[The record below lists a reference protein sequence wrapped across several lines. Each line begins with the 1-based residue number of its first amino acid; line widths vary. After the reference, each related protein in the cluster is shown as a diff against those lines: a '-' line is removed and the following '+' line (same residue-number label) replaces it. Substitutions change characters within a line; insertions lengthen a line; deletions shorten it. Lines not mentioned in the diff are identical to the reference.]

1 MYSWYR
7 GKILFHNHPF
17 PETHSWL
24 QTSFLIRTLEPAFQ
38 CSLRLPCPLLVTY
51 TALWASFLK
60 VDCSHHSPSE
70 NPSTAPPASS
80 SELSSCTHRSA
91 PHFSLPLPQATT
103 NQPSVSGAIILDI
116 SYKGN
121 PSIPYRLR
129 VGLLLH
135 RCSERLEVRGYF
147 CLAAGESGSWGQPR
161 EEGTQ
166 AGHERPHPGSWWIWP
181 LKKAGSSSSS
191 HDRGTSHQSRCPS
204 IGTVSRTE
212 GRTLLLAAPPSL
224 RSFSFQVS

>member
-24 QTSFLIRTLEPAFQ
+24 QTSSFLIRTLEPAFQ

-51 TALWASFLK
+51 TAPWASFLK
-60 VDCSHHSPSE
+60 VNCSHPSPSE
-70 NPSTAPPASS
+70 NPSIAPPASS

-135 RCSERLEVRGYF
+135 RRSEHLEARGYF
-147 CLAAGESGSWGQPR
+147 RLAAGESGAWDGRERKAPR
-161 EEGTQ
+161 LGTNAPTPVPGGFGRSRRRVPLLPAMIEGHPISLDARALEQ
-166 AGHERPHPGSWWIWP
+166 FGEQKAGHCS
-181 LKKAGSSSSS
+181 
-191 HDRGTSHQSRCPS
+191 
-204 IGTVSRTE
+204 
-212 GRTLLLAAPPSL
+212 
-224 RSFSFQVS
+224 